1 LYSEQILLSNVVI
14 QHPLTSAFLYVVT
27 ITSAKLSILF
37 LFRRIFYIHTGWF
50 TIFWWFNFLVILPC
64 WAGATLCILIYVQID
79 QFAYA
84 KPLNAYGI
92 FACGLV
98 NGISDTMVL
107 ILPIRGVLKLQLP
120 QAQRFGIAGLFS
132 IGFM

>member
-1 LYSEQILLSNVVI
+1 M
-14 QHPLTSAFLYVVT
+14 QHNFASAFLYIVT

-37 LFRRIFYIHTGWF
+37 LFRRIFYVHTSSF

-79 QFAYA
+79 QFAYT
-84 KPLNAYGI
+84 KPINAYGT
-92 FACGLV
+92 FACALV
-98 NGISDTMVL
+98 NAISDILVL

-120 QAQRFGIAGLFS
+120 RAQKFGIAGLFS